1 MEQLQINRL
10 TAHEAAEAF
19 NRCCGSK
26 NWVLRMQESRPFPD
40 MASLSKTA
48 EEIWWQLDSK
58 DWLEAFSHH
67 PKIGDLEN
75 LRKKF
80 ASTADLAASEQGS
93 VASAGEDILK
103 ALAEGNKKYEDKFGF
118 IFIVC
123 ATGKSP
129 SEMLQLLDQRLPN
142 EPDAE
147 LRIAAEEQ
155 MKITKLRLERTC
167 Q

>member
-1 MEQLQINRL
+1 MDLHINKL
-10 TAHEAAEAF
+10 TAHEAGEAF

-26 NWVLRMQESRPFPD
+26 EWVARMLAQRPF
-40 MASLSKTA
+40 ASIENIFDTA
-48 EEIWWQLDSK
+48 KDAWWQLDRK

-67 PKIGDLEN
+67 PKIGDLDS

-80 ASTADLAASEQGS
+80 AGTADLAASEQAS
-93 VASAGEDILK
+93 VASAREETLQ
-103 ALAEGNKKYEDKFGF
+103 ALAKGNKDYEEKFGY

-129 SEMLQLLDQRLPN
+129 EEMLKLLQERLPN
-142 EPDAE
+142 EDADE
-147 LRIAAEEQ
+147 IKVAAEEQ
-155 MKITKLRLERTC
+155 AKITRLRLERVC

>member
-1 MEQLQINRL
+1 MELHINKL

-26 NWVLRMQESRPFPD
+26 EWVARMLEKRPFP
-40 MASLSKTA
+40 SIEKIFETA
-48 EEIWWQLDSK
+48 NEIWWQLDQK

-67 PKIGDLEN
+67 PKIGDLDS
-75 LRKKF
+75 LKKKF
-80 ASTADLAASEQGS
+80 AGTADLAASEQSS
-93 VASAGEDILK
+93 VSTAREETLQ
-103 ALAEGNKKYEDKFGF
+103 ALAKGNKEYEEKFGY

-129 SEMLQLLDQRLPN
+129 EEMLALLQQRLPN
-142 EPDAE
+142 KEADE
-147 LRIAAEEQ
+147 IKIAAEEQ
-155 MKITKLRLERTC
+155 SKITRLRLERVC

>member
-1 MEQLQINRL
+1 MELHINKL

-26 NWVLRMQESRPFPD
+26 EWVTRMLAKRPFPSID
-40 MASLSKTA
+40 SIFESAK
-48 EEIWWQLDSK
+48 EIWWQLDRK

-67 PKIGDLEN
+67 PKIGDLDS
-75 LRKKF
+75 LKKKF
-80 ASTADLAASEQGS
+80 AGTADLAASEQAS
-93 VASAGEDILK
+93 VNAAREETLQ
-103 ALAEGNKKYEDKFGF
+103 ALAKGNKEYEDKFGY

-129 SEMLQLLDQRLPN
+129 EEMLSLLQSRLPN
-142 EPDAE
+142 NDADE
-147 LRIAAEEQ
+147 IKIAAEEQ
-155 MKITKLRLERTC
+155 SKITRLRLERIC

>member
-1 MEQLQINRL
+1 MELHINKL

-26 NWVLRMQESRPFPD
+26 EWVARMLEKRPFP
-40 MASLSKTA
+40 SIEKIFETA
-48 EEIWWQLDSK
+48 NEIWWQLDRK

-67 PKIGDLEN
+67 PKIGDLDS
-75 LRKKF
+75 LKKKF
-80 ASTADLAASEQGS
+80 AGTADLAASEQSS
-93 VASAGEDILK
+93 VSTAREETLQ
-103 ALAEGNKKYEDKFGF
+103 ALAKGNKEYEEKFGY

-129 SEMLQLLDQRLPN
+129 EEMLALLQQRLPN
-142 EPDAE
+142 KEADE
-147 LRIAAEEQ
+147 IKIAAEEQ
-155 MKITKLRLERTC
+155 SKITRLRLERVC